1 MGRMYSGKLQNLDFE
16 KYSFSDVDLQVALV
30 KTSVALTPQA
40 LGPARSRQR
49 MKAAAD
55 QPFCHVALTSDL
67 TDSTHGSPCW
77 ASGLRAAFPSWALS
91 ELWFVLWRSSEAIY
105 LLEHTVRILSHRVG
119 HGAGKP
125 VECGFRL
132 PCIQERSDSRTFPWH
147 VGWVCC
153 SYSWNPLVAFSEI
166 QSDKN
171 DWTNQQTGCSSEHLS
186 EPYHA
191 VRRSTCSLCQPGG
204 HTVWPFPVSMLE
216 HKGLKKT
223 DRETDRRS
231 QPSKAEMSTVCSQ

>member
-1 MGRMYSGKLQNLDFE
+1 MWTCRSPWWRPLLLWLLRPWDLPEAGRGWRLLRTSLSARWPWRVTWLTAPMGAHAE
-16 KYSFSDVDLQVALV
+16 PVAFGLPFPPEL
-30 KTSVALTPQA
+30 SV
-40 LGPARSRQR
+40 
-49 MKAAAD
+49 
-55 QPFCHVALTSDL
+55 
-67 TDSTHGSPCW
+67 
-77 ASGLRAAFPSWALS
+77 
-91 ELWFVLWRSSEAIY
+91 LWFVLWRSSEAIY

-223 DRETDRRS
+223 DRQTDRRS

>member
-1 MGRMYSGKLQNLDFE
+1 MWTCRSPLLPWLLRPRDLPEAGRGRRLLRTSLSARWPWRVTWLTAPMGAHAEPVAFGLPFPPELCRCY
-16 KYSFSDVDLQVALV
+16 DLFCEGAV
-30 KTSVALTPQA
+30 K
-40 LGPARSRQR
+40 
-49 MKAAAD
+49 
-55 QPFCHVALTSDL
+55 
-67 TDSTHGSPCW
+67 
-77 ASGLRAAFPSWALS
+77 PSIFWN
-91 ELWFVLWRSSEAIY
+91 
-105 LLEHTVRILSHRVG
+105 VRILSHRVG

-153 SYSWNPLVAFSEI
+153 SYSWNPSVAFSEI

-204 HTVWPFPVSMLE
+204 HTGWPFPVSMLE

-223 DRETDRRS
+223 DRQTDRRS